1 MLYIYQYSMWSLVRD
16 FSKHDEIFHLEKKEK
31 TECVQWFIDQSSFI
45 WRSFRF
51 AAVRKAAKFEF
62 VDP

>member
-31 TECVQWFIDQSSFI
+31 TECVQWFID
-45 WRSFRF
+45 
-51 AAVRKAAKFEF
+51 
-62 VDP
+62 